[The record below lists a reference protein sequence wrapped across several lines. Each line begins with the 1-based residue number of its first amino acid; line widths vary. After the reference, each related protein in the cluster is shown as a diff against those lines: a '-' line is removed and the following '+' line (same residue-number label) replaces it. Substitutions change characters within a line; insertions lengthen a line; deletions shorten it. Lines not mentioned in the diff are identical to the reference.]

1 MEHKNI
7 TGANVHEPKGIEQSI
22 AGEVYVST
30 VENENDGPFTGV
42 WRKLT
47 ISDLDK
53 TTYEVPVLT
62 SENLPDAVVLKS
74 NIVANLTGTMEVV
87 SDVIG
92 YNKNFQELFTLLENV
107 DKRLQVVERNQMKL
121 LDTTKVIRDSLVAIE
136 LLKEPSNA

>member
-1 MEHKNI
+1 
-7 TGANVHEPKGIEQSI
+7 
-22 AGEVYVST
+22 
-30 VENENDGPFTGV
+30 
-42 WRKLT
+42 
-47 ISDLDK
+47 
-53 TTYEVPVLT
+53 
-62 SENLPDAVVLKS
+62 
-74 NIVANLTGTMEVV
+74 MEVV